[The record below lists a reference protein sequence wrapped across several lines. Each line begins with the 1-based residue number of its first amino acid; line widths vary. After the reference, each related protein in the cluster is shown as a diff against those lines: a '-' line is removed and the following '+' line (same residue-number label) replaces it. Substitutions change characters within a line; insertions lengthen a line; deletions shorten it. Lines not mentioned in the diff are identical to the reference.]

1 MPLGTEF
8 NLGPG
13 DVVLDGVQ
21 LLKGAQP
28 PRFGSCL
35 LWPHGWMDED
45 TTWYGSRPLPRPRC
59 IGRGP
64 SSPRKGHSSLPLFSA
79 HVYYG
84 HGRPSTAEL
93 LFTCCISAL
102 PDFSQLLFDFF
113 NIFDSR
119 LIFPLLYD
127 SLNLVINA
135 FSLRLL
141 EFTVQEKSQERCSSW
156 TVLHLQSTS
165 ALSSGF
171 ALWQGNAEGEV
182 GKQSIV

>member
-28 PRFGSCL
+28 PGFGSCL

-102 PDFSQLLFDFF
+102 PEFSQLLFDFF
-113 NIFDSR
+113 NILTHDSYISAAVR
-119 LIFPLLYD
+119 LPKYCNKCVQLE
-127 SLNLVINA
+127 A
-135 FSLRLL
+135 FGVHGSG
-141 EFTVQEKSQERCSSW
+141 EKSRALQQLDCVALTKHQCAVFWICS
-156 TVLHLQSTS
+156 L
-165 ALSSGF
+165 AR
-171 ALWQGNAEGEV
+171 
-182 GKQSIV
+182 